1 MVRKFYY
8 IVNIST
14 AKSVYYSQYV
24 QWHNPLHKNRSERA
38 LLVLTRSLLYIAEPN
53 TFTPLDAVKV
63 MDIHHIVQ
71 SGYEH
76 DIITIV
82 PEQHV
87 LEYNN
92 DGLEGY
98 DIMIRFEQ
106 QKSEKTQDST
116 PDELSPYDRKIQFFD
131 QITGIYS
138 KLKINVILFYSKLTF
153 SLWTMLN
160 SSLEWEQTQRKR
172 NNSRV
177 LPLCDQ

>member
-1 MVRKFYY
+1 
-8 IVNIST
+8 
-14 AKSVYYSQYV
+14 
-24 QWHNPLHKNRSERA
+24 
-38 LLVLTRSLLYIAEPN
+38 
-53 TFTPLDAVKV
+53 

-138 KLKINVILFYSKLTF
+138 KLKINVISFT
-153 SLWTMLN
+153 
-160 SSLEWEQTQRKR
+160 R
-172 NNSRV
+172 
-177 LPLCDQ
+177 